1 MEKQIIGRGLLAGA
15 LAGVLAFIFA
25 RIFVEP
31 VIDRAIGYED
41 GVGAA
46 HEAMEHGGHEHGAEV
61 FTRGMQANI
70 GMGFGVLAF
79 SVAMGALFA
88 VVFAVTYGRVGNVSA
103 RLLSLY
109 VAGGMLLSL
118 YIVPAL
124 KYPANPPAVSLDET
138 IRQRTLLY
146 LLMVVVS
153 AALFVGA
160 VYLGRQL
167 AARIGAWNATL
178 AAAGSYIVAIAVVML
193 ILPTIDETPGPLRD
207 NAGTII
213 YEGFPADDL
222 YQFRLFS
229 LGTQVVMWATI
240 GLVFAALASR
250 LLDEKRRETYPGVSE
265 VVRLTLVSHAMTDA
279 MAAGRFPTD
288 EPLNAVGHRQVDAS
302 IELGVTER
310 AYCGPE
316 KRTRQTAELL
326 GLHAS
331 IDNRLADLDCGRW
344 RGDVV
349 GGVQS
354 RRSGD
359 LADRPDAGAARWR
372 VGRRADRPG
381 ARVDGF
387 TDHPSHPAGR
397 RHAPVGDPCRDPG
410 GAQRAPEVVLAH
422 RHCAGKPHGDAL
434 PRARVDAALQ
444 PVISRSAPG
453 RTPGATIDSSQ
464 PAAVVTAKAAAS
476 STGS

>member
-46 HEAMEHGGHEHGAEV
+46 HEAMEHGAHEHGADV
-61 FTRGMQANI
+61 FTRGIQANI

-103 RLLSLY
+103 RLLSVY

-118 YIVPAL
+118 YVVPAL

-160 VYLGRQL
+160 VYLGRRL
-167 AARIGAWNATL
+167 AVRMGPWNATV
-178 AAAGSYIVAIAVVML
+178 AAAGTYIVVIAVVML
-193 ILPTIDETPGPLRD
+193 ILPTIDEIPGPLRD
-207 NAGTII
+207 SAGTII

-240 GLVFAALASR
+240 GLVFATLASR
-250 LLDEKRRETYPGVSE
+250 FLDEKRRESVS
-265 VVRLTLVSHAMTDA
+265 A
-279 MAAGRFPTD
+279 
-288 EPLNAVGHRQVDAS
+288 
-302 IELGVTER
+302 
-310 AYCGPE
+310 
-316 KRTRQTAELL
+316 
-326 GLHAS
+326 
-331 IDNRLADLDCGRW
+331 
-344 RGDVV
+344 
-349 GGVQS
+349 
-354 RRSGD
+354 
-359 LADRPDAGAARWR
+359 
-372 VGRRADRPG
+372 
-381 ARVDGF
+381 
-387 TDHPSHPAGR
+387 
-397 RHAPVGDPCRDPG
+397 
-410 GAQRAPEVVLAH
+410 
-422 RHCAGKPHGDAL
+422 
-434 PRARVDAALQ
+434 
-444 PVISRSAPG
+444 
-453 RTPGATIDSSQ
+453 
-464 PAAVVTAKAAAS
+464 
-476 STGS
+476 

>member
-46 HEAMEHGGHEHGAEV
+46 HEAMEHGAHEHGAEV
-61 FTRGMQANI
+61 FTRGIQANI

-103 RLLSLY
+103 RLLSVY

-118 YIVPAL
+118 YVVPAL

-146 LLMVVVS
+146 LLMVVLS

-160 VYLGRQL
+160 VYLGRRL
-167 AARIGAWNATL
+167 AVLMGPWNATL
-178 AAAGSYIVAIAVVML
+178 AAAGSYIVVIAVVML

-207 NAGTII
+207 SAGTII
-213 YEGFPADDL
+213 YEGLPADDL

-240 GLVFAALASR
+240 GLVFATLASR
-250 LLDEKRRETYPGVSE
+250 FLDEKRRET
-265 VVRLTLVSHAMTDA
+265 L
-279 MAAGRFPTD
+279 
-288 EPLNAVGHRQVDAS
+288 
-302 IELGVTER
+302 
-310 AYCGPE
+310 
-316 KRTRQTAELL
+316 
-326 GLHAS
+326 
-331 IDNRLADLDCGRW
+331 
-344 RGDVV
+344 
-349 GGVQS
+349 
-354 RRSGD
+354 
-359 LADRPDAGAARWR
+359 
-372 VGRRADRPG
+372 
-381 ARVDGF
+381 
-387 TDHPSHPAGR
+387 
-397 RHAPVGDPCRDPG
+397 
-410 GAQRAPEVVLAH
+410 
-422 RHCAGKPHGDAL
+422 
-434 PRARVDAALQ
+434 
-444 PVISRSAPG
+444 SA
-453 RTPGATIDSSQ
+453 
-464 PAAVVTAKAAAS
+464 
-476 STGS
+476 